1 MSDTEDLAALK
12 RQRAVIKASCM
23 RTKNYVDAI
32 SAVDSA
38 TIAQLAERKLKLEQ
52 HWAEYNTVQAKIEGQ
67 GGAEDDDRKA
77 FDEAFFSIF
86 AKIRERLSLQGPSR
100 TVAASPAASETSE
113 ATSRYLKASLSG
125 EAGTVISSLE
135 ISDAN
140 YNAAWSLLKERY
152 DNKRVIVQNHI
163 KAILELPSMNKENHI
178 ELRQIAGGATKHLHA
193 LQALKRPTEHWDDIL
208 IHVLC
213 TKIDTLTLREWQSSL
228 SGSELPTSKQ
238 FFEFITRQ
246 CQMLEATN
254 KSNSTANT
262 KGNPA
267 QSNVKRQ
274 AACAATVKLKCNYCK
289 GEHSIYYCKDFL
301 ALQVPQRIAEMR
313 SRKFCLN
320 CLRSSTHISNKYT
333 SGGCKV
339 CQAKHNTLLHIATAP
354 QQAPATA
361 GPLGKNSD
369 TSKSSDISSV
379 ATTHA
384 TGGEGNVIL
393 STAIAQARDHQGV
406 LRPCRILLDCGSQ
419 ANFISQ
425 GCLTRLGLVPRS
437 LSVTISG
444 VNGTVATATQAVK
457 IEPHQ
462 RQTSCH
468 INETKGICLS
478 RNIKLADPQ
487 FHISSEIDLLIGAE
501 IFWDLLCVGQIPSAP
516 WHPKLQK
523 TRLGWILAGRMTDSK
538 SPPRVHS
545 FHASITNE
553 QLHDQHDQLSRFWQ
567 LDDGI
572 NNSENLTPEEK
583 YCEQHFLDNVYQN
596 PQGRYVVKLPVKN
609 QLIDKL
615 GESRSIATSRLKGLE
630 KRFKRQPELKREYNQ
645 FIKEYISLGHMRKMD
660 SPPDESAPFFY
671 LPHHCVF
678 KVSNQTSKIRV
689 VFDASCKTAEGLS
702 LNDALMVG
710 PVVPPELTAILIR
723 FRFFTY
729 VFSADVIKMYRQV
742 LVDPSQTRLQRIL
755 WRDDPD
761 NDMDTY
767 ELLTITYGT
776 SSASYLAIRT
786 LNHHS
791 DQYASR
797 YPIGSRAVKRSVYVD
812 DFLSGADTLQEA
824 MVLRDALIELL
835 KVGSFELSKWASNCP
850 ELLQNIR
857 NRDGELIALHDE
869 TDSSILGIQWN
880 QVEDALHFAYDS
892 TFSSGTV
899 SKRAILS
906 EVSRL
911 FDPLGLLG
919 PVIVI
924 AKLILQSLW
933 KAGIHWDESVPQ
945 ELHTSWLKLK
955 SQLPVV
961 NQLQITRC
969 AKFHPDPQFAQL
981 HGFCDASQNAY
992 GACIYVRTKLET
1004 GEYRSELL
1012 CSKSHV
1018 ASLKAVSLPRLELSA
1033 AVLLAQLITKVRNS
1047 LDSPVQAFL
1056 WSNSTITL
1064 NWIASS
1070 SRNWSVFVPNRIG
1083 EVQRLTQISD

>member
-1 MSDTEDLAALK
+1 
-12 RQRAVIKASCM
+12 
-23 RTKNYVDAI
+23 
-32 SAVDSA
+32 
-38 TIAQLAERKLKLEQ
+38 
-52 HWAEYNTVQAKIEGQ
+52 
-67 GGAEDDDRKA
+67 
-77 FDEAFFSIF
+77 
-86 AKIRERLSLQGPSR
+86 
-100 TVAASPAASETSE
+100 
-113 ATSRYLKASLSG
+113 
-125 EAGTVISSLE
+125 
-135 ISDAN
+135 
-140 YNAAWSLLKERY
+140 
-152 DNKRVIVQNHI
+152 
-163 KAILELPSMNKENHI
+163 
-178 ELRQIAGGATKHLHA
+178 
-193 LQALKRPTEHWDDIL
+193 
-208 IHVLC
+208 
-213 TKIDTLTLREWQSSL
+213 
-228 SGSELPTSKQ
+228 
-238 FFEFITRQ
+238 
-246 CQMLEATN
+246 
-254 KSNSTANT
+254 
-262 KGNPA
+262 
-267 QSNVKRQ
+267 
-274 AACAATVKLKCNYCK
+274 
-289 GEHSIYYCKDFL
+289 
-301 ALQVPQRIAEMR
+301 MR
-313 SRKFCLN
+313 SRKICLN
-320 CLRSSTHISNKYT
+320 CLRSSTHISNKCT
-333 SGGCKV
+333 SGGFKV

-361 GPLGKNSD
+361 GPLGKNND
-369 TSKSSDISSV
+369 TSKSSDTSSV
-379 ATTHA
+379 VTTHA
-384 TGGEGNVIL
+384 TGGEGNAIL

-406 LRPCRILLDCGSQ
+406 LRPCRILLDCASQ

-457 IEPHQ
+457 IDLQSRVDPY
-462 RQTSCH
+462 RATIDCIVSDH
-468 INETKGICLS
+468 ITDRLPIISMRRKEFDLP

-487 FHISSEIDLLIGAE
+487 FHISSEMDLLIGAE
-501 IFWDLLCVGQIPSAP
+501 IFWALLCVRQIPSAP
-516 WHPKLQK
+516 RHPKLQK
-523 TRLGWILAGRMTDSK
+523 TRLGWNLAGRMTDSK
-538 SPPRVHS
+538 SLPRVHS

-553 QLHDQHDQLSRFWQ
+553 QLHDQLSRFWQ

-609 QLIDKL
+609 QLINKL

-630 KRFKRQPELKREYNQ
+630 KRFKRQPELKGKYNQ
-645 FIKEYISLGHMRKMD
+645 FIKEYISLGHMRKID
-660 SPPDESAPFFY
+660 SPPDESVPSFY

-710 PVVPPELTAILIR
+710 PVVQPELTAILIR
-723 FRFFTY
+723 FRFFPY

-755 WRDDPD
+755 WRDDPE
-761 NDMDTY
+761 NDIDTY
-767 ELLTITYGT
+767 ELLTIIYGT
-776 SSASYLAIRT
+776 SSASYLATRT
-786 LNHHS
+786 LNHHA

-797 YPIGSRAVKRSVYVD
+797 YPIGSRAVKRSFYVD

-824 MVLRDALIELL
+824 MVLRDELIELL
-835 KVGSFELSKWASNCP
+835 KLGSFELSKWASNCP

-857 NRDGELIALHDE
+857 DRDSESIALHDE
-869 TDSSILGIQWN
+869 TDSSILDIHWN
-880 QVEDALHFAYDS
+880 HIEDALHFAYDS
-892 TFSSGTV
+892 TSSSGTV

-924 AKLILQSLW
+924 AKLILQNLW

-969 AKFHPDPQFAQL
+969 IKFHPDPQFAQL

-992 GACIYVRTKLET
+992 GACIYVHTKLET

-1012 CSKSHV
+1012 CSKSCV
-1018 ASLKAVSLPRLELSA
+1018 APLKAVSLPRLELLA

-1056 WSNSTITL
+1056 WSDSTITL

-1070 SRNWSVFVPNRIG
+1070 SRNWSVFVANRIG
-1083 EVQRLTQISD
+1083 EVQRLTQIRDWPSPYNPADILSRGLYPRDLVASSMWWHGPTFLQLHENHWPSGSFACSSDDLPEQRKIAATVVKPEQCIVNELLNKYSGLSKILRIVAYCRRMLRKQPIAPTNVISSVEISLAMEAVCRAVQKQVFPNEYAALKRGTNINTSSRLLSLSPFIDKNDLIRVEGRLKNSDLDFCVRHPILLPRNHDLTRKLIRHEHIRNKHAGTQGTAMAFVRQRFWPLSLRSATRKIIQECIVCFRAKP